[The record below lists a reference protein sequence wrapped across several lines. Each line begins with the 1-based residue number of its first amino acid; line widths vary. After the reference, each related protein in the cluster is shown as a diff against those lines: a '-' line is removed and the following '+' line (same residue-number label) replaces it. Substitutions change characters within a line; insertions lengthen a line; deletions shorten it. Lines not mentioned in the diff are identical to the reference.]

1 MKINNFQFGL
11 LIIIPVL
18 IASFFGCDSNYS
30 SVKTNISEFERYLNA
45 GDVSNIEV
53 MMNDNLAHVSIKKE
67 SLTKPEHQII
77 QGTNFFGQENLKG
90 PHYQFEIDSYE
101 LFDEKL
107 EKARA
112 NGINFRIQFI
122 TVENRWLDTLIGFL
136 LIIII
141 IGVWIFLK
149 RRNSGGG
156 AESQTKPSFNK
167 SKGITLESETN
178 DKSDS
183 GINIISFLIPI
194 IGIFIYATQKHQY
207 PIKAKAALDSAI
219 SGIVIGVI
227 LGFISY
233 TILLNQISSYN
244 Y

>member
-1 MKINNFQFGL
+1 MEKIL
-11 LIIIPVL
+11 KIINDISDHYKSGKIYDKQNLVKL
-18 IASFFGCDSNYS
+18 FLDHSSFEKFMVFFIS
-30 SVKTNISEFERYLNA
+30 SHEKEVEVTDDYINDILKDYDIEKSEVEKIF
-45 GDVSNIEV
+45 
-53 MMNDNLAHVSIKKE
+53 NDIKKPKE
-67 SLTKPEHQII
+67 PSFSKNKLIKKPSFTKVKDSQI
-77 QGTNFFGQENLKG
+77 ENT
-90 PHYQFEIDSYE
+90 PNET
-101 LFDEKL
+101 
-107 EKARA
+107 R
-112 NGINFRIQFI
+112 
-122 TVENRWLDTLIGFL
+122 
-136 LIIII
+136 
-141 IGVWIFLK
+141 
-149 RRNSGGG
+149 
-156 AESQTKPSFNK
+156 PSFNK
-167 SKGITLESETN
+167 SEGITLESETN